1 MDNFYEKQRSRT
13 KGKLFQNGNNN
24 YSVVIDPKLSFK
36 STYFDYNSHNN
47 QDGLYYKT
55 QSLPQNEVN
64 PKNSEPKP

>member
-24 YSVVIDPKLSFK
+24 NSVIIDPKLSFK

-55 QSLPQNEVN
+55 
-64 PKNSEPKP
+64 

>member
-24 YSVVIDPKLSFK
+24 NSVVIDPKLSFK

-55 QSLPQNEVN
+55 QSLRQNEVN